1 MGGKHI
7 MNVYEKLNQARV
19 ELQGKKLKQTGDNKF
34 AGYKYYDL
42 KDFLPTVNEI
52 FKELKLFSHISFN
65 AEVATMKVIN
75 TEKPDEYIEFTSPM
89 AEANLKGCHPI
100 QNIGAVQTY
109 QRRYLYMMALEIV
122 ENDALDP
129 TMDPNEKP
137 KTGLSD
143 AQVKR
148 LYTIAGKKGYTTAD
162 VKTHI
167 LKKYNKTSVAD
178 LTKTEYDGAVKGYES
193 AETK

>member
-1 MGGKHI
+1 

-19 ELQGKKLKQTGDNKF
+19 ELQGKKLKQTGDNTF

-122 ENDALDP
+122 ENDALDT
-129 TMDPNEKP
+129 TMNPNEKP

-148 LYTIAGKKGYTTAD
+148 LYAIAGKKGYTTAD

-167 LKKYNKTSVAD
+167 LKKYNKTSVSD
-178 LTKTEYDGAVKGYES
+178 LTKAEYDEAVKGYES